1 MDRDHLNHRIPIM
14 SATMGETRPVIRSD
28 LEFLPVQKD
37 GQAIILIRDPLGLV
51 KEGQAVKPHLYEFMT
66 LLDGAHSLRD
76 LQMELMRRKGG
87 ILITLD
93 EVERIVSNLE
103 ADYMLDSEKFQAARR
118 QIVETF
124 SAEQVRACS
133 HCGRSYPKDP
143 AELHNWLNQIL
154 ETSSSDVAVPS
165 NVIALVDPHLDL
177 AAGAGVY
184 ATAYRMLRHNK
195 PSRVVIMG
203 TGHQVRDGLFCLT
216 KKDFETPLGITL
228 NDTQLTGQ
236 LQQAG
241 GGMIAAD
248 DFAHKTEHAI
258 EFQLIFLQ
266 HLFAERSFTVVPILC
281 GSFLT
286 GLPEYSRQAFLKRA
300 GSFLKVLK
308 DLIQD
313 PGHQTLFVASVDFSH
328 IGPKFGHTY
337 AADFLEGQAQAHDQA
352 LLKYLCD
359 LDGEGFWQE
368 SARIEDRYNVCGFS
382 TQATL
387 LDILPSCRGRILE
400 YRLQHEP
407 ATQSAVGIAA
417 AMFTAADQT

>member
-1 MDRDHLNHRIPIM
+1 M
-14 SATMGETRPVIRSD
+14 SKTRPVIRTD

-51 KEGQAVKPHLYEFMT
+51 KEGQAVKSHFYEFMT
-66 LLDGAHSLRD
+66 LLDGTHSLRD
-76 LQMELMRRKGG
+76 LQMELMRRQGG
-87 ILITLD
+87 ILVGQD
-93 EVERIVSNLE
+93 EVERILSNLD
-103 ADYMLDSEKFQAARR
+103 ADYMLDSVRFQAARR

-124 SAEQVRACS
+124 CAEQVRACS

-143 AELHNWLNQIL
+143 AELHNWLDQIL

-165 NVIALVDPHLDL
+165 NVIALVAPHIDP

-184 ATAYRMLRHNK
+184 ATAYRMLRHTK

-203 TGHQVRDGLFCLT
+203 TGHQLRDGLFCLT
-216 KKDFETPLGITL
+216 KKDFDTPLGIIL
-228 NDTQLTGQ
+228 NDSQLTGQ

-241 GGMIAAD
+241 GSMIAAD

-258 EFQLIFLQ
+258 EFQLIILQ
-266 HLFAERSFTVVPILC
+266 HLFAGNPFTVVPILC

-286 GLPEYSRQAFLKRA
+286 GLSDYSRKAFLKRA
-300 GSFLKVLK
+300 GSFLKIFKALM
-308 DLIQD
+308 QD
-313 PGHQTLFVASVDFSH
+313 PGSHTLFVAGVDFSH
-328 IGPKFGHTY
+328 VGPKFGHSY
-337 AADFLEGQAQAHDQA
+337 AADYLEGQAKAHDQA

-359 LDGEGFWQE
+359 LDCEGFWQE
-368 SARIEDRYNVCGFS
+368 SVRVEDRYNVCGFS
-382 TQATL
+382 TLATL
-387 LDILPSCRGRILE
+387 LDILPSCRGQILE